1 MGTVGHGWRLVHR
14 LLLKSTPRSPVL
26 ESDLVEVD
34 SRWGAFLCAALR
46 PASGAFTTVSAV
58 VPSTEK
64 TGNTEVKKVPCLP
77 PPRTPSPRQPALFA
91 GIWLHFCTFPALLAS
106 RASLPLQCGID
117 LHKPGSP
124 SSSKSQLSYLL
135 QGRPLLTPIAKAST
149 PQPLLTLCPIGLFYF
164 LYSTCHHLKLSYLC
178 IGYLIPH
185 RSKSSPNVSKLNP
198 QHLHIQEI
206 LVK

>member
-1 MGTVGHGWRLVHR
+1 MPLERSFEDLLRTLGTVGHGWRLVHR

-106 RASLPLQCGID
+106 RASLPLQCGITYD
-117 LHKPGSP
+117 YISQISFQREGMGVVCLVLSFLRSRGS
-124 SSSKSQLSYLL
+124 
-135 QGRPLLTPIAKAST
+135 
-149 PQPLLTLCPIGLFYF
+149 
-164 LYSTCHHLKLSYLC
+164 
-178 IGYLIPH
+178 
-185 RSKSSPNVSKLNP
+185 
-198 QHLHIQEI
+198 
-206 LVK
+206 